1 MKKIILAVPAFA
13 LLVSSLALTGCGENG
28 KSDKDTVS
36 NVRKETAAHTATTN
50 IAFVNMDTVY
60 SQYTLAKELNAESE
74 KYATDHQRWAN
85 NQQQSLQ
92 NSLNKLQQKVQA
104 GQMTQTAAEEEYNQI
119 MRRGQ
124 TLDAEGQRRATATQE
139 LIAANA
145 KRVQDSIHN
154 YLVDFNAENKFDA
167 LQPRARHNRPSS
179 QRPQRSLQSTRKRRT
194 QKRRKNSRQKI
205 TDVKTIPTHKAPSQ
219 KPGCLDF

>member
-13 LLVSSLALTGCGENG
+13 IIASTFALTGCGDNG
-28 KSDKDTVS
+28 KSDKDSVS
-36 NVRKETAAHTATTN
+36 NVRKEASAHEATTN

-85 NQQQSLQ
+85 GQQQSLQ
-92 NSLNKLQQKVQA
+92 NSLNTLQQKVQA
-104 GQMTQTAAEEEYNQI
+104 GQMTQAAAEAEYEQI

-124 TLDAEGQRRATATQE
+124 ALDAEGQKRATATQE
-139 LIAANA
+139 LIAGNA

-154 YLVDFNAENKFDA
+154 FLVDFNAVNKFDA
-167 LQPRARHNRPSS
+167 VLSTDMTSPVLVYNPALDVTEEVVKGLNARYKSPA
-179 QRPQRSLQSTRKRRT
+179 PAAE
-194 QKRRKNSRQKI
+194 
-205 TDVKTIPTHKAPSQ
+205 KTEEKTPEKTTEKKAD
-219 KPGCLDF
+219 KK

>member
-13 LLVSSLALTGCGENG
+13 LLVSAFALTGCGDKG
-28 KSDKDTVS
+28 KSDKDSVA
-36 NVRKETAAHTATTN
+36 NVRKEASAHTATTN
-50 IAFVNMDTVY
+50 IAFVNMDTIY

-85 NQQQSLQ
+85 GQQQSLQ

-124 TLDAEGQRRATATQE
+124 ALDAEGQKRATATQE
-139 LIAANA
+139 LIAGNA

-154 YLVDFNAENKFDA
+154 FLVDFNAENKFDA
-167 LQPRARHNRPSS
+167 II
-179 QRPQRSLQSTRKRRT
+179 STDVT
-194 QKRRKNSRQKI
+194 SPVLIYNPALDI
-205 TDVKTIPTHKAPSQ
+205 TDQVVKGLNARYKAPAKEQ
-219 KPGCLDF
+219 KTTTEEAAKPAEKK

>member
-13 LLVSSLALTGCGENG
+13 LLISSLALTGCGENG
-28 KSDKDTVS
+28 KSDKDTAS

-60 SQYTLAKELNAESE
+60 SQYTLAKELNTESE

-104 GQMTQTAAEEEYNQI
+104 GQMTQAAAEEEYNQI

-145 KRVQDSIHN
+145 KRVQDSIHI
-154 YLVDFNAENKFDA
+154 YLVDFNAEKKFDA
-167 LQPRARHNRPSS
+167 IL
-179 QRPQRSLQSTRKRRT
+179 STDMT
-194 QKRRKNSRQKI
+194 SPVLIYNPALDI
-205 TDVKTIPTHKAPSQ
+205 TDQVVKGLNARYKAPA
-219 KPGCLDF
+219 KEEPKNEEKTPDKK

>member
-13 LLVSSLALTGCGENG
+13 LLISSLALTGCGENG
-28 KSDKDTVS
+28 KSDKDTAS

-60 SQYTLAKELNAESE
+60 SQYTLAKELNTESE

-104 GQMTQTAAEEEYNQI
+104 GQMTQAAAEEEYNQI

-154 YLVDFNAENKFDA
+154 YLAIISNDMTSPILIYNPA
-167 LQPRARHNRPSS
+167 LD
-179 QRPQRSLQSTRKRRT
+179 
-194 QKRRKNSRQKI
+194 I
-205 TDVKTIPTHKAPSQ
+205 TDQVVKGLNARYKAPA
-219 KPGCLDF
+219 KEEPKNEEKTPDKK

>member
-13 LLVSSLALTGCGENG
+13 LLVSAFALTGCGDTG
-28 KSDKDTVS
+28 KSDKDSVA
-36 NVRKETAAHTATTN
+36 NVRKEASAHEATTN

-85 NQQQSLQ
+85 SQQQSLQ
-92 NSLNKLQQKVQA
+92 SSMNTLQQKVQA
-104 GQMTQTAAEEEYNQI
+104 GQMTEAAAQAEYEQI

-124 TLDAEGQRRATATQE
+124 ALDAEGQKRASATQE
-139 LIAANA
+139 LIAGNA

-154 YLVDFNAENKFDA
+154 FLVDFNATNKFDA
-167 LQPRARHNRPSS
+167 ILSTDMTSPVLIYNPALDVTAEVVKGLNARYKSAAPAE
-179 QRPQRSLQSTRKRRT
+179 KADD
-194 QKRRKNSRQKI
+194 KAA
-205 TDVKTIPTHKAPSQ
+205 DKTAEK
-219 KPGCLDF
+219 K